1 LLYLTVYV
9 HGVAVSTV
17 SHHTVAIQAPSTLSN
32 VVAHCSVYVSHT
44 FRLIVAHHVNVIT
57 GAFASTIF
65 TVLVTSI
72 ASFHAVSDTL
82 YLTVYTP
89 GVAVSTVSHHTVTT
103 KTPSISSTAV
113 AHCSVYVS
121 HTFRLIVAHHVN
133 VITGAFAST
142 ITFVVI
148 LNTADCLASY
158 SHVLALSASH
168 FTIV

>member
-1 LLYLTVYV
+1 MLYLTVYV

-57 GAFASTIF
+57 GAFASTI
-65 TVLVTSI
+65 
-72 ASFHAVSDTL
+72 
-82 YLTVYTP
+82 
-89 GVAVSTVSHHTVTT
+89 
-103 KTPSISSTAV
+103 
-113 AHCSVYVS
+113 
-121 HTFRLIVAHHVN
+121 
-133 VITGAFAST
+133 
-142 ITFVVI
+142 TFVVI